1 MATEQG
7 KGMSNGR
14 QIADVIGRTL
24 WICDRH
30 ALRLEWVM
38 GEVKSLL
45 PLSAKVFE
53 NLAPAEV
60 AYMDQFATRFSKLQ
74 DAMGAKLFPQVLDLV
89 GEQGAL
95 NTFIDKLNRLE
106 KIGAIDNAAQWPLF
120 REMRNAFAQ
129 DYPEDSELNAETLNR
144 AMPLASELLT
154 VYRNTRDFALR
165 YGAVLPGESS
175 DGC

>member
-1 MATEQG
+1 
-7 KGMSNGR
+7 MSSRR

-38 GEVKSLL
+38 GEVKSLF
-45 PLSAKVFE
+45 PLDAKVFE
-53 NLAPAEV
+53 NLAPTEV

-129 DYPEDSELNAETLNR
+129 DYPEDSELNAEMLNQ
-144 AMPLASELLT
+144 AQGKIMNALAIAGVQHHLWL
-154 VYRNTRDFALR
+154 
-165 YGAVLPGESS
+165 
-175 DGC
+175 